1 MKASIITIGDEILIG
16 QIVDTNS
23 TYLAKELDTLG
34 FEIVEI
40 ITISDKKEAIDK
52 AMASQLGVV
61 DLVIM
66 TGGLGPTKD
75 DVTKKVFCEFFDD
88 HLVMNEKVLA
98 HVTVLIENYFKKPIS
113 EINKQQALVPSM
125 ATVLFNNVGTA
136 PGMVMQKDGT
146 TYVSFPGVP
155 FEMKTIF
162 QEELIP
168 YVKDHFRG
176 VFNLHKT
183 IITYGIGESL
193 LAEYLEQWENYLPT
207 EIKLAYLPSPGK
219 VRLRL
224 STRGTDKDSL
234 VQNIERQVD
243 MIPEVVKP
251 FIRAYEDIDFPEIII
266 KELQNRNKTISF
278 AESCTG
284 GQLAVMFNS
293 QPGSSAY
300 FKGGIVCYA
309 TESKIDML
317 GVNPETINTHTV
329 VSEEV
334 AMEMA
339 EQARL
344 RFKSDYAI
352 STTGNAGPSKGD
364 SDVEVGTVCVGIATP
379 NGVFAKKYE
388 LGQPREKVINSAIA
402 RGLELIF
409 NEILKK

>member
-16 QIVDTNS
+16 QIIDTNS
-23 TYLAKELDTLG
+23 TYLAKELDILG

-40 ITISDKKEAIDK
+40 ITVSDKKESIEK
-52 AMASQLGVV
+52 AMTSQVGAV

-75 DVTKKVFCEFFDD
+75 DVTKKVFCDFFED
-88 HLVMNEKVLA
+88 HLVMNEQVLA
-98 HVTVLIENYFKKPIS
+98 HVTILIENYFKKPIS
-113 EINKQQALVPSM
+113 EINKQQALVPST
-125 ATVLFNNVGTA
+125 ASVLFNSVGTA
-136 PGMVMQKDGT
+136 PGMVMRKSDT
-146 TYVSFPGVP
+146 TFVSFPGVP

-162 QEELIP
+162 EEELVP
-168 YVKDHFRG
+168 YIKDHFRG

-224 STRGTDKDSL
+224 STRGTDKDAL

-243 MIPEVVKP
+243 MLPEVVKP
-251 FIRAYEDIDFPEIII
+251 YIRAYEDIDFPEIII

-284 GQLAVMFNS
+284 GQLAVMFNA

-300 FKGGIVCYA
+300 FKGGIICYA
-309 TESKIDML
+309 TESKVDLL

-364 SDVEVGTVCVGIATP
+364 SDVEVGIVCVGIATP
-379 NGVFAKKYE
+379 DGVFAKKYE

>member
-136 PGMVMQKDGT
+136 PGMVMQKDST

-162 QEELIP
+162 QEELVP

-207 EIKLAYLPSPGK
+207 EIQLAYLPSPGK

-309 TESKIDML
+309 TESKIDIL

>member
-136 PGMVMQKDGT
+136 PGMVMQKNDT

>member
-52 AMASQLGVV
+52 AMASQLGLV

-136 PGMVMQKDGT
+136 PGMVMQKNDT

-162 QEELIP
+162 QEELVP

-176 VFNLHKT
+176 VFNFHKT

>member
-136 PGMVMQKDGT
+136 PGMVMQKDST

-162 QEELIP
+162 QEELVP

-207 EIKLAYLPSPGK
+207 EIQLAYLPSPGK

-243 MIPEVVKP
+243 MIPEIVKP

-309 TESKIDML
+309 TESKIDIL

>member
-98 HVTVLIENYFKKPIS
+98 HVTILIENYFKKPIS